1 MKIAA
6 AAKTKIEQ
14 GNEKESFFATCT
26 HKTWCLIGRHSDMNT
41 AQCLSMLGQQL
52 HMLAAFPYGQKQ
64 SKLRTRMQSKE
75 NMTRLEHP
83 LSFSFSSSRHNV
95 QKSFLKVYSGSEQNS
110 NTDC

>member
-1 MKIAA
+1 
-6 AAKTKIEQ
+6 
-14 GNEKESFFATCT
+14 
-26 HKTWCLIGRHSDMNT
+26 MNT

-95 QKSFLKVYSGSEQNS
+95 HKSYPKGHFDWEQPYKSVNVCRLVLLLVLLPLQAQTFCQQS
-110 NTDC
+110 RR